1 MKLTSSSF
9 SDMQKIPDDCAFCV
23 PHPDEHVAN
32 SKNINPDLA
41 WADLPAG
48 TKSLALICHDPDVPS
63 TPDDLN
69 KEGRTIPANLPRM
82 DFFHWLLVDLP
93 ADAAPIKRGEFSGGM
108 TPRGKSGLKGPRGT
122 RQGLNTYTQWFAG
135 DDEMKGN
142 YFGYDGPCPPWND
155 SVVHHY
161 IFTLYALDVD
171 KCGVRGDF
179 NGNDLR
185 KAIAGHVLGEA
196 KLTGLYSLNRQP
208 EDLM

>member
-9 SDMQKIPDDCAFCV
+9 SDMQKMLDDYAFCV
-23 PHPDEHVAN
+23 PHPRQNAN

-48 TKSLALICHDPDVPS
+48 TKSLVLICHDPDVPS
-63 TPDDLN
+63 KPDGVN
-69 KEGRTIPANLPRM
+69 QEGHTIPANLPRV

-93 ADAAPIKRGEFSGGM
+93 ADAAPIKRGEFSSGL
-108 TPRGKSGLKGPRGT
+108 TPCGKSGPQGPRGT
-122 RQGLNTYTQWFAG
+122 RQGLNSYTEWFAG
-135 DDEMKGN
+135 DQNVKGN

-155 SVVHHY
+155 SIVHHY
-161 IFTLYALDVD
+161 IFTLYALDVE
-171 KCGVRGDF
+171 KCGVSGDF
-179 NGNDLR
+179 TADDLR
-185 KAIAGHVLGEA
+185 EAIAGHVLDEA